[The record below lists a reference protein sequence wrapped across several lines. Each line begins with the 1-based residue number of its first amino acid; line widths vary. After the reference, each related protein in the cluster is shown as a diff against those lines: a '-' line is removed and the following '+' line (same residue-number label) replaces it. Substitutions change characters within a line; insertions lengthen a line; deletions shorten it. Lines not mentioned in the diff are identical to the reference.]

1 MQDLNDLYFFVQV
14 VDHGGFAARRSGHR
28 TAEIPA
34 QPSHRTS

>member
-14 VDHGGFAARRSGHR
+14 VDHGGFAPAARGLW

-34 QPSHRTS
+34 QPANHLA